1 MKTSRMFYLVPPSMI
16 QRAMLN
22 EKNSTDS
29 EPADVKLK
37 RMVQQVGEAKIE
49 EKNAR
54 DESWKNLGEKMKGIF
69 GPPVTPA
76 ASASAAETSPDP
88 AAQLPPD
95 AEEDQII
102 KELEKKVD
110 RRFRGKA
117 VKFFMVLKDVPNVL
131 VRPNEMTV
139 NGKKLPGRPVAIIDN
154 LMKNVKDMKYDVSP
168 LLNKLVTDKLG
179 ATLLPLIGN
188 KEAKMYLQQLTEPEP
203 PMESTV
209 GWSPENNAAFS
220 TPRMKAD
227 KSGYVTADEYSF
239 HSPKLG
245 FGKNWLSL
253 FSRNG
258 KSRGAGS
265 KCRGSKTATAK
276 RGNGR
281 ARIAGKGKKGKR

>member
-76 ASASAAETSPDP
+76 ASAADTTA
-88 AAQLPPD
+88 AAQTSSEPADAPD

-117 VKFFMVLKDVPNVL
+117 VKFFMVLKDVSNVL

-258 KSRGAGS
+258 KSRGGS
-265 KCRGSKTATAK
+265 KCQGSKTAAK
-276 RGNGR
+276 RGNSR
-281 ARIAGKGKKGKR
+281 ARIAGKGRKGKR